1 MRDYQSTWLSPTVD
15 PGQIWLIEQN
25 SESPLCAVDRNALTN
40 VNAVIYDRVLAPV
53 VAEVLPIGGYAEP
66 LPVVRH
72 ATGPAISP
80 RAVELAA
87 EGWSA
92 AQLIQP
98 SSGGR
103 SRLHI
108 LPPAL
113 VRAGAAADL
122 PVRVIAKPAAD
133 RHRVL
138 GVGLPELAEFLGE
151 FGDDEPLTLVFGPF
165 FTGSGAQPS
174 AFAVNGLAG

>member
-1 MRDYQSTWLSPTVD
+1 MHDYQSPWLSPTVD
-15 PGQIWLIEQN
+15 SGQIWLIEQRPAL
-25 SESPLCAVDRNALTN
+25 SLCALDRDALTN
-40 VNAVIYDRVLAPV
+40 VNAVLYDRILAPLI
-53 VAEVLPIGGYAEP
+53 AEVLPIGGYAEP
-66 LPVVRH
+66 LPVTQR

-80 RAVELAA
+80 RAIELAA
-87 EGWSA
+87 EGWSV

-98 SSGGR
+98 SLGGR

-113 VRAGAAADL
+113 VRAGTAADL
-122 PVRVIAKPAAD
+122 QVQLIAKPVAD

-138 GVGLPELAEFLGE
+138 GVGLPELAEILDE
-151 FGDDEPLTLVFGPF
+151 FGEDELLTLVFGPF
-165 FTGSGAQPS
+165 FTRKAAQPS

>member
-87 EGWSA
+87 EGWSV

-103 SRLHI
+103 SRLHV

-113 VRAGAAADL
+113 VRAGVAGDL
-122 PVRVIAKPAAD
+122 PIRVIAKAAAD
-133 RHRVL
+133 RRRML
-138 GVGLPELAEFLGE
+138 DVGLPELAEIPGE
-151 FGDDEPLTLVFGPF
+151 LGDDELLTLVFGPF
-165 FTGSGAQPS
+165 FTGRGAQPS